1 LGLAI
6 DDTMFITCKAM
17 CAMYIVGDE
26 KRRIEDG
33 K

>member
-1 LGLAI
+1 
-6 DDTMFITCKAM
+6 MFITCKAM
-17 CAMYIVGDE
+17 CAMYMYIRGVVGDE